1 MRAWSAQGTSYIAKI
16 AILKYLFC
24 LQKCLIISI
33 FLAKN
38 LHMSKKSS
46 TFALENKTKA
56 ASQPYRIS
64 DCKKTNLKKSKV

>member
-1 MRAWSAQGTSYIAKI
+1 MKVWATQGTSYIAKI
-16 AILKYLFC
+16 AILKFPFC

-46 TFALENKTKA
+46 TFVLEIKNKGSLPALTA
-56 ASQPYRIS
+56 IRLQ
-64 DCKKTNLKKSKV
+64 NL